1 MLPLRATVRRLERA
15 SGALATQSVARMD
28 EKLPWFRAM
37 PADQRSWVMLVAQ
50 AGIAAFVDWLHHP
63 ERTPEITGEV
73 FGAAPQE
80 LVRSVTLQ
88 RAVALVR
95 VVIEVVESQVDHL
108 AAPGEATALR
118 EAVLRYSREVAFS
131 AAQVYASAAES
142 RGAWDA
148 RLQSL
153 LLDALLRGDAAELLA
168 SRVAA
173 LGWSDVAPVSVVIGT
188 PPPGDAESVI
198 ESVQRAARHAGAEVL
213 VGVQGDRLVLILGG
227 VANPLA
233 TTRRLLAE
241 FGDGPVV
248 LGPPAANLAAAGL
261 SARAA
266 LAGVRSVAGWPA
278 APRPVPAEDLL
289 PERALAGDADA
300 VEQLVRDSYL
310 PLRQAGN
317 ALLDTLAAYL
327 ESGRSL
333 EATARMMFVH
343 PNTVRYRLRRVAEL
357 CGHSPQLPRGA
368 YCLQVALTYGN
379 LTYAGHGAPD
389 EVL

>member
-227 VANPLA
+227 VANALA

-248 LGPPAANLAAAGL
+248 LGPPAANLAGAGS

>member
-1 MLPLRATVRRLERA
+1 VLPLRATVRRLELA

-50 AGIAAFVDWLHHP
+50 AGIAAFIDWLHHP

-153 LLDALLRGDAAELLA
+153 LLDALLRGDAAELLP

-188 PPPGDAESVI
+188 PPAGDAESVI

-227 VANPLA
+227 VANALA

-248 LGPPAANLAAAGL
+248 LGPPAANLAGAGS

-300 VEQLVRDSYL
+300 VEQLVHDGYL

-379 LTYAGHGAPD
+379 LTYASRSTPD